1 MDHHPTLDGL
11 PIEIV
16 LLAATLI
23 LAIVNLLWAANARTK
38 QYGTKWNMSARDD
51 ALPPIEPLPG
61 RLLRAQ
67 ANLMET
73 LPLFAA
79 AVLAATAVG
88 RLGQLTAWG
97 AHLYFFGRLIYLPLY
112 AMGTPVVRTVIWMIS
127 LVGLLLVI
135 AGIFWG

>member
-23 LAIVNLLWAANARTK
+23 LAIVNLFWAANARTK
-38 QYGTKWNMSARDD
+38 QYGTKWNTGARDE

-79 AVLAATAVG
+79 AVLAAAWAG
-88 RLGQLTAWG
+88 RLGQLTGWG
-97 AHLYFFGRLIYLPLY
+97 AHLYFFGRLAYLPLY
-112 AMGTPVVRTVIWMIS
+112 AMGTPVVRTLVWLVSMI
-127 LVGLLLVI
+127 GLLMVI
-135 AGIFWG
+135 AGIFRG